1 MPNSEASSSSHKAA
15 ASKVSFLFGYSS
27 SRENGVGQVSSRP
40 SHRETEAEFDRES
53 VATTIL
59 SSLSRGKRDR
69 ELNFAQA
76 LRDRENL
83 QKILERKVDLAV
95 RGEGGAQQT
104 LFRAEAQIK
113 ARNWEKRNRENF
125 SKRSV
130 KNLNL
135 SDFDRNKRA
144 DEQTR
149 LRETKLA
156 CMESW
161 N

>member
-15 ASKVSFLFGYSS
+15 ASKVSFLFCHSS
-27 SRENGVGQVSSRP
+27 SRENGVGHVSSRP
-40 SHRETEAEFDRES
+40 SHRVTEAEFDRES

-69 ELNFAQA
+69 ELNFAPA

-104 LFRAEAQIK
+104 LFRAEAEIE
-113 ARNWEKRNRENF
+113 ARNWEKRNPENYF
-125 SKRSV
+125 QEVSQEFETQRFR
-130 KNLNL
+130 LNQA
-135 SDFDRNKRA
+135 SP
-144 DEQTR
+144 
-149 LRETKLA
+149 
-156 CMESW
+156 
-161 N
+161 